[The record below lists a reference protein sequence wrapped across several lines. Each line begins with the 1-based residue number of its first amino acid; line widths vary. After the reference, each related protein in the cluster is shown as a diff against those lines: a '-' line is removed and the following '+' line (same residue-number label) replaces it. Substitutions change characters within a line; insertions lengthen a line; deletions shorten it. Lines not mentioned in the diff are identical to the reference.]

1 MFHVPC
7 TCKRVCWLRQCLQ
20 ESSFKVSL
28 YSTLSSVL
36 STDHTSDRT
45 SDRTSPGS
53 GSVETAVI
61 IGVVVAVAMV
71 ILLII
76 IITAFIMV
84 YFCMKHKTTS
94 ESEKTTSE
102 SEKRAG
108 EECVFPLISSCAQ
121 AQSDSVGCCINISS
135 AMTGPFIVFSYLFAL
150 LP

>member
-1 MFHVPC
+1 MFANDSGCNSPV
-7 TCKRVCWLRQCLQ
+7 LRCMYFPN
-20 ESSFKVSL
+20 SA
-28 YSTLSSVL
+28 
-36 STDHTSDRT
+36 
-45 SDRTSPGS
+45 TSPPGTSGS
-53 GSVETAVI
+53 GGVETAVI

-76 IITAFIMV
+76 VITAFIMV
-84 YFCMKHKTTS
+84 YFCMKH
-94 ESEKTTSE
+94 KTTSE

>member
-1 MFHVPC
+1 MFANDSGCNSPV
-7 TCKRVCWLRQCLQ
+7 LRCMYFPN
-20 ESSFKVSL
+20 SA
-28 YSTLSSVL
+28 
-36 STDHTSDRT
+36 
-45 SDRTSPGS
+45 TSPPGTAGS
-53 GSVETAVI
+53 GGVETAVI
-61 IGVVVAVAMV
+61 IGVVVAVATV

-94 ESEKTTSE
+94 ESEKTTSVSEKTTSE

>member
-1 MFHVPC
+1 MFANDSGCNSPV
-7 TCKRVCWLRQCLQ
+7 LRCMYF
-20 ESSFKVSL
+20 SNSA
-28 YSTLSSVL
+28 
-36 STDHTSDRT
+36 
-45 SDRTSPGS
+45 TSPPGTSGS
-53 GSVETAVI
+53 GGVETAVI
-61 IGVVVAVAMV
+61 IGVVVAVATV

-76 IITAFIMV
+76 IITAFITV